1 VFDGPDRKYAYRV
14 TRKTDDFHW
23 YWRETTVQ
31 IVALVVL
38 SAALLYR
45 VAHTA
50 SWSAFDMGLAY
61 LTMLQILPLAG
72 FVRKGWFGVSSVRR
86 EVPAVQTS
94 LSAEPGD

>member
-1 VFDGPDRKYAYRV
+1 MGGKRRRIARWVITGFGIWLVALV
-14 TRKTDDFHW
+14 
-23 YWRETTVQ
+23 